1 MSLSKPATEVTEEY
15 TAAMEEAIESA
26 TAVTKVALTTT
37 MADPVRWFFQ
47 HASPYRKTFCQG
59 CFEEKSNVR
68 WYTEP
73 YNAENMPAWKHS
85 TVAKA
90 NGDYKSCQSMMPETQ
105 GCNQ

>member
-1 MSLSKPATEVTEEY
+1 
-15 TAAMEEAIESA
+15 
-26 TAVTKVALTTT
+26 
-37 MADPVRWFFQ
+37 
-47 HASPYRKTFCQG
+47 
-59 CFEEKSNVR
+59 VR